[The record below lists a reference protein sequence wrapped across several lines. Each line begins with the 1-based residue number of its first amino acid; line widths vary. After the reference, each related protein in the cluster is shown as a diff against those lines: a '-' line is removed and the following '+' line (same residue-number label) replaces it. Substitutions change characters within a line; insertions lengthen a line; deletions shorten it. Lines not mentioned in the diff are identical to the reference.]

1 MHMISSYNRHID
13 SLIEN
18 YRNFINIHYSGK
30 RCDTDFWK
38 EISTG
43 EHLTDFSKEIIGI
56 LKVRGLY
63 YNDLPLML
71 GGTGVGLWGHTLLG
85 LNLISED
92 DCVSFLSE
100 DNYLNMARD
109 ADLKM
114 KEMQNQVKFL
124 SYKELIKS
132 LSI

>member
-1 MHMISSYNRHID
+1 MISSYNRHID

-38 EISTG
+38 QISTG

-71 GGTGVGLWGHTLLG
+71 GGAGVGLWGHTLLG
-85 LNLISED
+85 LNLSSNIIA
-92 DCVSFLSE
+92 VS
-100 DNYLNMARD
+100 
-109 ADLKM
+109 LK
-114 KEMQNQVKFL
+114 
-124 SYKELIKS
+124 
-132 LSI
+132 